1 MKTLIKAIDTISEY
15 TGKTAL
21 WLCVALILVL
31 TFETTARYVFD
42 SPTVWAYE
50 TSWMVGASM
59 AVLGWSYT
67 HRHHG
72 HIRVDVFYTRLPP
85 RGKAVIDVLC
95 SAIFLFPLLSILLYS
110 SFSFMLFSWKMHEK
124 LVESS
129 WMPPSG
135 PIKTVMVLGL
145 SLFALQCIAQFIR
158 DVYQLIRGK
167 TYDST

>member
-1 MKTLIKAIDTISEY
+1 MKAIIKTIDTISEY

-42 SPTVWAYE
+42 APTNWAYE
-50 TSWMVGASM
+50 TSWMIGASI

-67 HRHHG
+67 HRHRG
-72 HIRVDVFYTRLPP
+72 HIRVDVIYSHLSN
-85 RGKAVIDVLC
+85 RGQAAIDVVC
-95 SAIFLFPLLSILLYS
+95 SLIFLFPLLGILMYS
-110 SFSFMLFSWKMHEK
+110 SFTFMNFAWKMKEK

-135 PIKTVMVLGL
+135 PIKTVVVVGL
-145 SLFALQCIAQFIR
+145 FLFTMQCLSQFVR

-167 TYDST
+167 AYDTN